1 MEFRVRTTELCEQK
15 FHFFIFFISLAKCC
29 CFSILLV
36 FVQFMLQIVLY
47 ALAFAI
53 MLMLLWFTMVF
64 SPPFTGDCKALSLS
78 TPPPPGDRWCDT
90 SLALCSIDSSVRLTR
105 GLPLNRPS
113 LLLFVSI
120 TASWSRLWGLSTALK
135 YALTCLSDL
144 HWWEIKHEPHGL
156 SGYALCGSQYD
167 SHCLVL
173 HSVQL

>member
-1 MEFRVRTTELCEQK
+1 
-15 FHFFIFFISLAKCC
+15 
-29 CFSILLV
+29 
-36 FVQFMLQIVLY
+36 MLQIVLY

-144 HWWEIKHEPHGL
+144 HWWEISMNRMVSAGMPFVVPSMTLIAWFCIL
-156 SGYALCGSQYD
+156 SNFSRFVCDIVVGPCP
-167 SHCLVL
+167 
-173 HSVQL
+173 